1 MREIVRFRFNKPV
14 ERDDIEDDVC
24 LAIFCCECLH
34 GQPRIRLEVGGFL
47 VSDDGSCCVL
57 DVRGPAGEDTA
68 RILAGLCTA
77 RVGDGAFTI
86 ERLVPSLPDGFT
98 SPGLFR
104 WSAKSGASQRRS
116 DPDDC
121 VMPHG

>member
-1 MREIVRFRFNKPV
+1 MREIIRFQFTRPV
-14 ERDDIEDDVC
+14 VRDDIEDDVC

-68 RILAGLCTA
+68 RIMAGLCSA
-77 RVGDGAFTI
+77 RVGDGAFKI
-86 ERLVPSLPDGFT
+86 ERLVPS
-98 SPGLFR
+98 SPEGSSSPWPFR
-104 WSAKSGASQRRS
+104 SIAKSGASQRKS
-116 DPDDC
+116 EPDDC